1 MQHTSNSATF
11 VVNLYDDFGH
21 VATDILKICT
31 KCGKAKDLL
40 NFGVNSSRRS
50 GTQETCKDCKAFS
63 EKVHRANN
71 PGKSSEKSKKYYILN
86 RDSIIE
92 RVKQYADD
100 NSELL
105 KQKRKDYFQLNKERW
120 NQYGK
125 DRAKIDPVYRIK
137 VQMRKVLIKALNGTT
152 KSKKTEEILGCSFS
166 EFKEYIEDQ
175 FETWMNW
182 DNKGLYNGDF
192 NYGWDIDHIVPLCTA
207 KSPEEV
213 LSLNHYTNLR
223 PLCSHVNRNIKR
235 DKNE

>member
-1 MQHTSNSATF
+1 MKKILYITGICLLIIIQSFAQTNITSTIQVFPYQKTTEATASLAAM
-11 VVNLYDDFGH
+11 NNWE
-21 VATDILKICT
+21 A
-31 KCGKAKDLL
+31 
-40 NFGVNSSRRS
+40 S
-50 GTQETCKDCKAFS
+50 EWKAFF
-63 EKVHRANN
+63 KLLDDTAQKTKATYALHAYVNQIANGDKRAAFA
-71 PGKSSEKSKKYYILN
+71 
-86 RDSIIE
+86 
-92 RVKQYADD
+92 KQ
-100 NSELL
+100 LL

-137 VQMRKVLIKALNGTT
+137 VHMRKVLIKALNGTS
-152 KSKKTEEILGCSFS
+152 KSKKTEDILGCSFS

-175 FETWMNW
+175 FDPWMNW

-235 DKNE
+235 DKHE